1 MAGILDELTEE
12 ELNAIANGLEGE
24 LADSGELFDEES
36 WRKGK
41 NKQSGNPREAMKQIM
56 ETIGNMSDKPEP
68 KSRYSGIESEAEK
81 KSKYGEI
88 PESYIDGPKLYPE
101 DASDSN
107 FEPSESEALL
117 EQFTSVDAP
126 VVKEKVAVK
135 PIGKKGVEVQK
146 TKIAAKPANE
156 KPLTPIH
163 VPEKKK
169 ADKPAEKKG
178 DGRFKL
184 PSEYDVKA
192 PVHVPMNYSEKA
204 KSAKERILDEGGV
217 EQSGTDFLPGGE
229 GESVGS
235 LLAQIAAGYAG
246 GKALQGVGKGIS
258 SLLGR
263 GTSEAA
269 PVMSKMLGR
278 SERPNMMDA
287 DFTNV
292 GPNMLGGGERKLLN
306 MGKPPKPTYFPDTI
320 KKPTNIPNTTSRFND
335 ILKQATGSEKDPF
348 QAVNFAGNKTLM
360 NPTGGTT
367 PPMHPLAKSK
377 AEAAIRSIGDRIK
390 KGTLRKDAVVI
401 QLDKLGLSPEII
413 SEITSKMGAEPI
425 RSILGR

>member
-1 MAGILDELTEE
+1 MAGILDDLTEE
-12 ELNAIANGLEGE
+12 ELNVIANGLDGE
-24 LADSGELFDEES
+24 LADAGELFDEES

-41 NKQSGNPREAMKQIM
+41 NKQAGSPKEAMKQIM
-56 ETIGNMSDKPEP
+56 ETIGNMKDTPEV
-68 KSRYSGIESEAEK
+68 KSRYSGVESEAEK

-107 FEPSESEALL
+107 FEPSEAEALL
-117 EQFTSVDAP
+117 EQFIP
-126 VVKEKVAVK
+126 VVEEKVAVK

-146 TKIAAKPANE
+146 TKVAVKHADE
-156 KPLTPIH
+156 KPLASIH
-163 VPEKKK
+163 VPEKNK
-169 ADKPAEKKG
+169 AEKPAEKKN

-184 PSEYDVKA
+184 PSEYDVKP
-192 PVHVPMNYSEKA
+192 PVHVPQPSYSEKA
-204 KSAKERILDEGGV
+204 KSAKERILDEGGIK
-217 EQSGTDFLPGGE
+217 QAGTEVLPGGE

-263 GTSEAA
+263 GTSGAA
-269 PVMSKMLGR
+269 PMMSKMI
-278 SERPNMMDA
+278 E
-287 DFTNV
+287 
-292 GPNMLGGGERKLLN
+292 
-306 MGKPPKPTYFPDTI
+306 KPATKPSFFPDTI
-320 KKPTNIPNTTSRFND
+320 KKPTNIPTTTSRFND
-335 ILKQATGSEKDPF
+335 ILKQATGSEIDPF

-367 PPMHPLAKSK
+367 PPMSPLAKSK

-390 KGTLRKDAVVI
+390 KGTLRKDAIVI
-401 QLDKLGLSPEII
+401 QLNKLGLSPEII
-413 SEITSKMGAEPI
+413 SEITSKMGSEPV